1 MSTIIGRLGALV
13 AVVLL
18 AVSAAPAF
26 AATPVAGEGATCQIG
41 AYITSVHKIDTVA
54 GTFDADFWMW
64 SVCPTADIKPLK
76 TMQFLNAEAVEG
88 QLDATLP
95 RGKSWWSTRMFS
107 GTFRQDFRMAD
118 YPFDRQVLKLKIEES
133 VLDTRG
139 LRYQLDAAESGIDAD
154 LATPGWTISD
164 LRMTVGATT
173 RATTF
178 GDPSLPSRTS
188 TYASGTIVLNANRE
202 AKVSNFV
209 KATFPLFIAAFL
221 ALISMA
227 FDVVETDTFMGRMGA
242 LGSILFAVVL
252 SFVSLDQI
260 VGPHQGLYFLDQMH
274 FAALMLL
281 LLATAWSVPAHRVAG
296 SWVDEDTIRQW
307 DVRVTL
313 VLLGLYVVAN
323 AVMIWR
329 ALSGA

>member
-1 MSTIIGRLGALV
+1 MSAIIRSLGAFV
-13 AVVLL
+13 AIVLL
-18 AVSAAPAF
+18 AAMAAPAS
-26 AATPVAGEGATCQIG
+26 AATGGATTCRIG
-41 AYITSVHKIDTVA
+41 VYVTSVHNIDTVA

-64 SVCPTADIKPLK
+64 SVCPTSDLKPLE

-88 QLDATLP
+88 QLEASLP

-107 GTFRQDFRMAD
+107 GTFRQDFQMAN
-118 YPFDRQVLKLKIEES
+118 YPFDHQVLTLRIEES
-133 VLDTRG
+133 VLDNRG
-139 LRYQLDAAESGIDAD
+139 LLYTLDTAESGIDREMT
-154 LATPGWTISD
+154 TPGWAVSD
-164 LRMTVGATT
+164 LRMTAGVTT
-173 RATTF
+173 RDTTF
-178 GDPSLPSRTS
+178 GDPSLPDGQSA
-188 TYASGTIVLNANRE
+188 YASATIALKADRE
-202 AKVSNFV
+202 AKVSNFI

-252 SFVSLDQI
+252 SFVSLDQL
-260 VGPHQGLYFLDQMH
+260 VGPHQGLYFLDQVH
-274 FAALMLL
+274 FGALVLL

-296 SWVDEDTIRQW
+296 TRVDEDTIRRW

-323 AVMIWR
+323 AVMIWQ
-329 ALSGA
+329 ALHSA